1 MKTTNL
7 KISGMTCSA
16 CVSHVEDALRAV
28 HGVKSVA
35 VDLQTGRAKVEQEGV
50 DEAKL
55 CEVVVEEGYE
65 AEVER

>member
-7 KISGMTCSA
+7 KISGMTCNS

-65 AEVER
+65 AELEG